1 MEPAGVERR
10 MLAPQ
15 HRALAAGQPGDQR
28 QAEPG
33 GRPDIP
39 GNHLM
44 QGAARQTSTQ
54 PAVYGGGSERKANS
68 AGAASF
74 QSR

>member
-1 MEPAGVERR
+1 

-15 HRALAAGQPGDQR
+15 HGALAARQPGDQR

-33 GRPDIP
+33 CCPDVP

-44 QGAARQTSTQ
+44 QGAARQTSAQ
-54 PAVYGGGSERKANS
+54 PAVYGGYPERKTNS
-68 AGAASF
+68 TGAATF
-74 QSR
+74 QGRYFAAQNH